1 MIKQQDE
8 TGKKKFFY
16 GYVIVALGLFINM
29 VLGGT
34 LYTFSV
40 FFEPLSTEFGW
51 TRAATSGA
59 FSLYMLLHGFLY
71 IFTGKMN
78 DKLGPRIVMSLC
90 GLLMGAGYMMM
101 ALTGEIW
108 HIYLFY
114 GVIIAVGMS
123 GGYVP
128 LTSTVTRWFTG
139 NSKRGL
145 MVGISVAGIGLGTM
159 IFPPLARWLI
169 DSYGWKTSYVVIG
182 IAVLVIIM
190 SCAQFLKRAPEQI
203 IQNTD
208 STLRIDYQ
216 QQGLSLQNV
225 IKTRQ
230 FWLITLAYFCFGFIL
245 QAIMVHIVMHITGL
259 DIPRTSAA
267 TMFIVLGGA
276 SICARIFLGSLADR
290 IGNRSIVIVS
300 FILLT
305 MTMLWLFI
313 AKEMWAFYVFAAVF
327 GIGWGGM
334 VASQSPIVADLFGMR
349 SHGIILGV
357 IVSTI
362 TFGSAIGPVIA
373 GAIYDHSSSYNA
385 AFIIC
390 VVFAVLGIILSLLLR
405 PVSNGGEK

>member
-1 MIKQQDE
+1 MVNQVN
-8 TGKKKFFY
+8 TSKKKFFY
-16 GYVIVALGLFINM
+16 GNVIVALGLFINM

-59 FSLYMLLHGFLY
+59 FSLYMILHGFFY
-71 IFTGKMN
+71 IVTGKMN

-108 HIYLFY
+108 HIYLIY

-128 LTSTVTRWFTG
+128 LISTVTRWFTG
-139 NSKRGL
+139 NNKRGL
-145 MVGISVAGIGLGTM
+145 MVGISVAGVGLGTM

-182 IAVLVIIM
+182 VAVLVIIM
-190 SCAQFLKRAPEQI
+190 SAAQFLKRAPEQI
-203 IQNTD
+203 ITSPDN
-208 STLRIDYQ
+208 SSNIDTQ
-216 QQGLSLQNV
+216 QQGLSVQKAM
-225 IKTRQ
+225 KTRQ
-230 FWLITLAYFCFGFIL
+230 FWLITFAYFGFGFIL

-259 DIPRTSAA
+259 DIPGTSAA

-276 SICARIFLGSLADR
+276 SVCARISLGSLADR
-290 IGNRSIVIVS
+290 VGNQSIIIGS

-305 MTMLWLFI
+305 LTLLWLFI
-313 AKEMWAFYVFAAVF
+313 AKEMWAFYIF
-327 GIGWGGM
+327 GALFGFGYGGM

-349 SHGIILGV
+349 SHGVILGV

-362 TFGSAIGPVIA
+362 TFGSSVGPVVA
-373 GAIYDHSSSYNA
+373 GAIYDASSSYTA
-385 AFIIC
+385 AFIVC
-390 VVFAVLGIILSLLLR
+390 VVFAIIGIILSLLLR
-405 PVSNGGEK
+405 PVSNGGE

>member
-1 MIKQQDE
+1 MTDQVE

-16 GYVIVALGLFINM
+16 GYVIVGLGLIINM

-71 IFTGKMN
+71 IITGKMN
-78 DKLGPRIVMSLC
+78 DKLGPRIVTSLC
-90 GLLMGAGYMMM
+90 GLLMGIGYMMM
-101 ALTGEIW
+101 ALTSEIW

-145 MVGISVAGIGLGTM
+145 MVGISVAGVGLGTM

-182 IAVLVIIM
+182 IAVLLIIM
-190 SCAQFLKRAPEQI
+190 SSAQFLKRAPEQLI
-203 IQNTD
+203 NSLD
-208 STLRIDYQ
+208 NSSSIDTQ
-216 QQGLSLQNV
+216 QQGLSLQKTM
-225 IKTRQ
+225 KTRQ
-230 FWLITLAYFCFGFIL
+230 FWLITLAYFGFGFIL
-245 QAIMVHIVMHITGL
+245 QAIMVHIVMHVTGL
-259 DIPRTSAA
+259 GIPGTSAA
-267 TMFIVLGGA
+267 AMFIVLGGA
-276 SICARIFLGSLADR
+276 SVCARISMGSLADR
-290 IGNRSIVIVS
+290 IGNRTIVTGS
-300 FILLT
+300 FILLVIA
-305 MTMLWLFI
+305 LLCLFI
-313 AKEMWAFYVFAAVF
+313 AREMWMFYIFAALF
-327 GIGWGGM
+327 GSGWGGM

-349 SHGIILGV
+349 SHGVILGM

-362 TFGSAIGPVIA
+362 TFGSAVGPVIA
-373 GAIYDHSSSYNA
+373 GAIYDASSSYTV

-390 VVFAVLGIILSLLLR
+390 VVFAFMGIILSLLLR
-405 PVSNGGEK
+405 HVSNGGE